1 MIKFDCVWFFN
12 SGTLE
17 ILVDDIND
25 NPPVFR
31 LERYEAAILEN
42 APNETLLIKITAT
55 DCDLQEQNK
64 KIEYFI
70 DEDVPFS
77 INHDTGK
84 LVTLFSY
91 FSFIGDSRN
100 IHNFYLWIA

>member
-1 MIKFDCVWFFN
+1 MWFLN

-25 NPPVFR
+25 NPPVFT

-42 APNETLLIKITAT
+42 APNETFLIKITAT
-55 DCDLQEQNK
+55 DYDLQEQNK

-77 INHDTGK
+77 INRNTGK

>member
-1 MIKFDCVWFFN
+1 MF
-12 SGTLE
+12 T
-17 ILVDDIND
+17 
-25 NPPVFR
+25 

-42 APNETLLIKITAT
+42 APNETFLIKITAT
-55 DCDLQEQNK
+55 DYDLQEQNK

-77 INHDTGK
+77 INRNTGK

-100 IHNFYLWIA
+100 IHNFYL

>member
-1 MIKFDCVWFFN
+1 MIEFDCVWFLN

-25 NPPVFR
+25 NPPVFTF
-31 LERYEAAILEN
+31 ERYEDAILEN
-42 APNETLLIKITAT
+42 APNETFLIKITAT
-55 DCDLQEQNK
+55 DYDLQEQNK